1 MLEKLNADDIIKF
14 SKVTPEEKESRGIL
28 GRLSGPIAS
37 CVVPTRNG
45 RRYSDKLW
53 ENVFKS
59 DLVQELFE
67 NGGLPGELDHPAD
80 RSETDTS
87 RIAVM
92 MPNPPKKDDKGQ
104 LIASLDIVDT
114 PCGKIAYQL
123 AKYGFKFGISS
134 RGEGDFTEDFE
145 GNQIVDP
152 NTYELKA
159 FDLVLLPAVKEARL
173 TMTESLNKKKYNKTL
188 KESLQKLLIEAS
200 DEDREVMEDTLKDL
214 DMHLDEEAP
223 TGVDEES
230 GVNAS
235 TTEEPVEEVEVESN
249 NDTTEDNV
257 KDTEVSTQ
265 AECESDAISKLLEIV
280 DKLLKKEELNDS
292 DLNSIEEIKTA
303 ETHESTDEKDLESS
317 EEKEPLDIEDGKIVG
332 EISEVDDNESDDEM
346 IEQFQELLKAKK
358 TLEENLMDLQ
368 NKLAVSDAKVNG
380 LLEELNRYKN
390 VTIQLS
396 NKALELKNTHSKMES
411 LQEAYNKLK
420 DVYDTSKTRLDESL
434 KREDDIKV
442 LNEKLEISN
451 SEISNLN
458 DQISDLKSTIDL
470 KESMNAKKL
479 EKAKTLI
486 KNYKLLANNTMTRY
500 IESKANMIGVTPNEI
515 KNRLDE
521 SYTVDDVDKI
531 CDSLTTYKV
540 NLSKLPINIS
550 NNVKMRV
557 KESANE
563 SLSIKSPY
571 DDIIDEEL
579 IALAKI

>member
-188 KESLQKLLIEAS
+188 KESLQKLLTEAS

-214 DMHLDEEAP
+214 DMHLDEEEP
-223 TGVDEES
+223 VGVDEES
-230 GVNAS
+230 V
-235 TTEEPVEEVEVESN
+235 TEEPTEKDEVELNSES
-249 NDTTEDNV
+249 TENEVDDATATAQPEC
-257 KDTEVSTQ
+257 KD
-265 AECESDAISKLLEIV
+265 DAISKLLEIV
-280 DKLLKKEELNDS
+280 DKLLKKEELSDS
-292 DLNSIEEIKTA
+292 DINSIEEIKTI
-303 ETHESTDEKDLESS
+303 ETQEATDEKDLESS
-317 EEKEPLDIEDGKIVG
+317 EEKEPLDIEDGEIVG

-358 TLEENLMDLQ
+358 TLEENLMNLQ

-380 LLEELNRYKN
+380 LSEELNRYKN

-396 NKALELKNTHSKMES
+396 NKALELKNARTKIES

-434 KREDDIKV
+434 KKEDDIKV
-442 LNEKLEISN
+442 LNEKLEASN

-458 DQISDLKSTIDL
+458 DQISDLKSNIDL
-470 KESMNAKKL
+470 KESMSNKKL
-479 EKAKTLI
+479 EKAKALI

-571 DDIIDEEL
+571 DDSIDEEL